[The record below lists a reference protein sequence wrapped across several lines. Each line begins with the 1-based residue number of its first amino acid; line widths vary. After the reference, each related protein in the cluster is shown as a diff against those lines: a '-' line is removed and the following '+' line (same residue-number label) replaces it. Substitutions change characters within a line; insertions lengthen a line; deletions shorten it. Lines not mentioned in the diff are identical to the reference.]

1 MKPNFSK
8 HNLAKTIFFLFFIIC
23 LAWILPAPGTAHRVN
38 LFAWIEGDM
47 IHVESKFSGGR
58 HVNAGK
64 ITVFDSEGRELLSG
78 MTNETGEFSFK
89 IPKKTDLKIIIDAGE
104 GHRAEWT
111 ISAADIE
118 MPASKN
124 RPAAEKGLPVKNIL
138 IGLGCI
144 FTLAAVAAATRKRKI
159 KEQNHESTTN

>member
-1 MKPNFSK
+1 MKPDLNK
-8 HNLAKTIFFLFFIIC
+8 HNLAKSIFFLVFIIC
-23 LAWILPAPGTAHRVN
+23 LSWILPAPGTAHRVN
-38 LFAWIEGDM
+38 LFAWIEGDT
-47 IHVESKFSGGR
+47 IYVESKFSGGR

-64 ITVFDSEGRELLSG
+64 ITIMDSEGSELLSG

-89 IPKKTDLKIIIDAGE
+89 IPKKTDLKIILDAGE

-118 MPASKN
+118 MPASNK

-144 FTLAAVAAATRKRKI
+144 FVLVAVVTITRKRKI
-159 KEQNHESTTN
+159 KKQHHESTKA